1 MCFSCKTESRSQ
13 DQLPG
18 MSNPT
23 NRNPSNPSLSTQQNT
38 RRMYT
43 GKGTLFDVKTLKD
56 QDATMVVQKLNKG
69 MNHLKFLLR
78 SKEDQHNSGEFILN
92 LTCTLAKACRA
103 SQGENTNKILVAI
116 KGSAFVSIKIPQ
128 LLDRVQASTA
138 FSDQESRRSL
148 IQCLIIVFMKY
159 LTLLPSSYADLPYVQ
174 LKLALDQSSIDRKE
188 ELQKELDAFKQARD
202 DIIRAERQK
211 YGKRYTNRAGE
222 KPPNDFRDIPV
233 CPTTKEI
240 TTQERPFLRKN
251 ISKGRYENAEHYL
264 DVQFRL
270 LREDFLEPLREG
282 IHEIVQ
288 NVPRQ
293 QRKQLMKNYHSVR
306 IVSKKFTWSGII
318 HQVQIDVS
326 RLDTSRWAH
335 SKRLLFGSFLC
346 LSKDNFKTM
355 LFATVSNREPEQLK
369 RGRIDIRFI
378 EEQDV
383 LGIENRDC
391 VYQMVESPAYF
402 EAYRHI
408 LKGLKELNETT
419 LPFQK
424 YLVECSEDVDPP
436 EYLRRDDS
444 QEEPVCYDL
453 SKALDVQVCDGS
465 NASAVPVLQ
474 ADAWP
479 SVKKLPLNSSQL
491 EALRTAITTEFSV
504 IQGPPGTGKTYVGA
518 KIVRCLLENRDAWD
532 PQHNSPM
539 LMVCYTNHALDQFL
553 EKVLEFLPSRQIIR
567 VGGRCKSQDLDA
579 CNLKKFTYRYRMHE
593 KRDEV
598 DNKMRQNQ
606 GEMTKWKEHLA
617 KADNQLLEFDDL
629 EELLNSTHAD
639 QLYKAKFPSNV
650 SHESQTPGNT
660 FKLWLC
666 DNELVSSCNQ
676 STKAKPENR
685 NERGPD
691 GSIVEESDANGDDE
705 MSYDAT
711 LLTTEQDADENDTKE
726 PIQTATDPLTPV
738 DVSNEATKTSLAQ
751 KEDFYEQHELKEN
764 SHDPT
769 LSSRFSTEQQCSS
782 SLGNRLSSNVSTA
795 SLDVESTLEVEDAD
809 SIKDDED
816 PHTKKEHSGE
826 IVDGVI
832 ETDDETITIERE
844 ADLIQDRRCIEG
856 DEDLLLVIS
865 EETNGSLSQRQDQAV
880 PNEEHDDSWTM
891 VTYRK
896 KGKTFF
902 WQRQSENPKEE
913 STDSQV
919 SGVENENDID
929 GKTSPKKKNR
939 KKKKKKKKN
948 NCKINITG
956 DIASLKTK
964 LIGQVVMSTDEAM
977 GVDSIWSLSSV
988 DRLRLYLFW
997 IENYRERYRVEI
1009 HRGEQEYEQLC
1020 HELEEVR
1027 FEEEEQVIRRAT
1039 VVGMTTSGAARYHSI
1054 LQRISP
1060 RIVVIEEAAEVMEA
1074 HIITSLSH
1082 DTKHTILIGDH
1093 KQLRPKA
1100 TVYELAQKYNLEV
1113 SLFERMVMN
1122 SMDCKRL
1129 SIQHRMRPEI
1139 AALTKR
1145 IYDHEI
1151 IDHESVCHFQDISGV
1166 GHNLFFI
1173 DHSHP
1178 ENLIGGLQSYSNPHE
1193 AAFLVALCNYLLI
1206 QGYDRSQIT
1215 ILTMYTGQLL
1225 LLQERMPRKTFGGVK
1240 VCAVDNF
1247 QGEENDIILLSLV
1260 RSNSEGR
1267 IGFLSE
1273 SNRICVALS
1282 RARQGFYCI
1291 GNFNLLKSQ
1300 CKLWKDICDDLK
1312 TKEAIGDSLQ
1322 LVCKG
1327 HKNVTSVRQASDFNK
1342 LGGCNMPCGIRL
1354 HCGHACDKQCHAS
1367 SHPKGEC
1374 PKVCFNRCP
1383 NDHQCQMRCHYP
1395 RPCPMCRLTMSKTV
1409 PECGHQ
1415 QPVPCCVDPAEFSC
1429 RMKCCKVLP
1438 CGHNCPNACGQLC
1451 TAKCQVKCIKILPCG
1466 HAKSMSCFQDPMLY
1480 TQCNRKCDKLLDC
1493 SHPCSKSCEEKCQCN
1508 TKIEVRLPCDHTKQ
1522 VLCREKDNPVQCNEW
1537 CKKALVCGHDCPGI
1551 CHEECQTKQCK
1562 IIVFKGLPCGHEQS
1576 VPCYTDP
1583 KTAFCYAPCPRQLD
1597 CGHKC
1602 SSVCGRLCNEVQC
1615 EELCQTNCERGH
1627 PCQKRCHFGLSCGV
1641 CMTEVNMTIPTC
1653 GHSIK
1658 VPCHVDPTALK
1669 CKQPCERARVCG
1681 HPCKEI
1687 CSENCEDRPCKV
1699 LVSRT
1704 LPCDHVVTLECQ
1716 KNPEKVI
1723 CKKRVEAHLS
1733 CGHKTILEC
1742 NTVKAGLENVK
1753 CEEKVQKELR
1763 CKHKLTLPC
1772 HKNPEECLCR
1782 KEDNVK
1788 LPCGHMKS
1796 VPCFTIMAG
1805 LATVACTVKVRRTL
1819 PCDHE
1824 ATLPCHLNSA
1834 EYCCQEEVKITL
1846 SCGHNKLTTCS
1857 SLGDELQV
1865 TVCNTNVTRKL
1876 PCGHEKEMQCSH
1888 NPGEVFCDA
1897 SCERVL
1903 RCGHPCPNKCGDDC
1917 AIFKCIVGVKKD
1929 LSCGY
1934 HRVSCVC
1941 SEDVS
1946 QIICSNQ
1953 CKRTLACG
1961 HQCPGKC
1968 CDDCSK
1974 YKCQKM
1980 VVKKLNC
1987 AGNHSLKIPCKDD
2000 PNSVACQKRCNRN
2013 LDCGHPCPGLCSQPC
2028 GSMKCRRGVEKRYPC
2043 GHKEQLQCFQSKT
2056 ATCKAPC
2063 RRRERCKHVC
2073 KGVCGEPCSS
2083 YPCDVPVARTLSC
2096 GHKIKMPCSFSVDD
2110 VQCPALCGVKLPCG
2124 HQCSGTCNDCHQRGS
2139 HEMCRHPCSRLLVC
2153 LHRCKATCS
2162 EPCPPCDRECSRR
2175 CPHRK
2180 CNKRCFQRCEPCKQP
2195 CTWSCPHYQC
2205 NNPCGEECDR
2215 PRCDAPCP
2223 KKLACRHPC
2232 IGLCGE
2238 NCPTVCASCH
2248 AKKLSSM
2255 LSDRRGM
2262 QTKAT
2267 RYLQLFDCGHILKVE
2282 EMDAWMLRELG
2293 KEVQLIRCPRCS
2305 LAITFSFR
2313 YGNHIKRTLKNI
2325 EDVKTG
2331 IQDLTSETA
2340 QFADELIND
2349 LTHLPRD
2356 KFPRNVLEV
2365 LKRLA
2370 WHPPSKT
2377 LQMAHVR
2384 NIPLIFTARNH
2395 LLIMQQAEKAQIRMK
2410 NMAKPHLNSEE
2421 LLEITQLSGTVK
2433 HALENI
2439 LEYLM
2444 KPQLDLRTLHQVYE
2458 HTRKFALFASILE
2471 AQREAMKRQR
2481 PLSSIGETRLKL
2493 ARDGFNLFVQGNN
2506 DALQIDWL
2514 EKIVALLRIEMGLP
2528 SLPPEESIDFKN
2540 FPGFSRGV
2548 WKLCQH
2554 RQMYFTTSIVRDGK
2568 DVTVLSNRCGQCV
2581 YMEDND

>member
-1 MCFSCKTESRSQ
+1 MVAFEKADCTSKVIYPQMCFSYKTDSRSQ
-13 DQLPG
+13 DQRPG
-18 MSNPT
+18 RSIPM
-23 NRNPSNPSLSTQQNT
+23 NRNPSNPSLSTQKNT

-56 QDATMVVQKLNKG
+56 QDATMVVQKLNEG

-78 SKEDQHNSGEFILN
+78 SQEDQHNSDEFILN

-103 SQGENTNKILVAI
+103 SQGENTNKILAAI
-116 KGSAFVSIKIPQ
+116 KGSVFVNSKIPH

-138 FSDQESRRSL
+138 FSDQESCRSL

-211 YGKRYTNRAGE
+211 HGKRYTNKAGE

-240 TTQERPFLRKN
+240 TNQERPFLRKN
-251 ISKGRYENAEHYL
+251 ISKGRYENAEQYL
-264 DVQFRL
+264 DIQFRL

-288 NVPRQ
+288 NVARQ

-306 IVSKKFTWSGII
+306 IVSKEFTWSGII

-335 SKRLLFGSFLC
+335 SKRLMFGSFLC

-355 LFATVSNREPEQLK
+355 LFATVSKREPEQLK

-383 LGIENRDC
+383 LGIESRDS

-402 EAYRHI
+402 EAYRHV
-408 LKGLKELNETT
+408 LKGLKELDETT

-553 EKVLEFLPSRQIIR
+553 EKVLEFVPSRQIIR

-579 CNLKKFTYRYRMHE
+579 CNLKKFTYRYRMRE

-598 DNKMRQNQ
+598 DNKMWQNQ
-606 GEMTKWKEHLA
+606 REITTWKEHLA
-617 KADNQLLEFDDL
+617 KADHQLLEFDDL
-629 EELLNSTHAD
+629 EEILNSTHAD
-639 QLYKAKFPSNV
+639 QLYYAKFPSNV
-650 SHESQTPGNT
+650 ADESRTPGNT

-666 DNELVSSCNQ
+666 GNELVSSCNQ
-676 STKAKPENR
+676 STKAKTQNR
-685 NERGPD
+685 TERGPD
-691 GSIVEESDANGDDE
+691 GSILEESGANGDDE
-705 MSYDAT
+705 MSYDGT
-711 LLTTEQDADENDTKE
+711 LLAAEQDTDEKDTKK
-726 PIQTATDPLTPV
+726 PIKTETEPLTAV

-751 KEDFYEQHELKEN
+751 QEDFSEQHELKEN

-769 LSSRFSTEQQCSS
+769 LSSRLLAEQECSS
-782 SLGNRLSSNVSTA
+782 SNVFTA
-795 SLDVESTLEVEDAD
+795 SLDVENTLEVEDAD
-809 SIKDDED
+809 IIKEDED
-816 PHTKKEHSGE
+816 PQTKKEHSGE
-826 IVDGVI
+826 NVDSVR
-832 ETDDETITIERE
+832 ETDDVTITVERE
-844 ADLIQDRRCIEG
+844 ADLIQHRRCIEG

-865 EETNGSLSQRQDQAV
+865 EEINASLNQRQDQEV
-880 PNEEHDDSWTM
+880 PNEEQDDSWTM

-896 KGKTFF
+896 KGKKFF

-913 STDSQV
+913 SIDSQV
-919 SGVENENDID
+919 SGVENENDMV
-929 GKTSPKKKNR
+929 GKMSS
-939 KKKKKKKKN
+939 KKKKKKKN
-948 NCKINITG
+948 KKKNNAKINITG

-964 LIGQVVMSTDEAM
+964 LIGNVVMSTDEAM
-977 GVDSIWSLSSV
+977 GVDSIWSLSSS

-1039 VVGMTTSGAARYHSI
+1039 VVGMTTSGAARYHST

-1100 TVYELAQKYNLEV
+1100 TVYELAQKYNLDV

-1173 DHSHP
+1173 DHCHP

-1193 AAFLVALCNYLLI
+1193 AAFLVALCNYLLL

-1225 LLQERMPRKTFGGVK
+1225 LLQERMPRRTFGGVK

-1327 HKNVTSVRQASDFNK
+1327 HKNVTSVKQASEFNT

-1374 PKVCFNRCP
+1374 PKMCFNRCP
-1383 NDHQCQMRCHYP
+1383 NDHQCQKKCHYP
-1395 RPCPMCRLTMSKTV
+1395 RPCPTCRVTMSKTV

-1438 CGHNCPNACGQLC
+1438 CGHNCANACGQLC
-1451 TAKCQVKCIKILPCG
+1451 TAHCRVKCIKTLPCG
-1466 HAKSMSCFQDPMLY
+1466 HEKSMPCFQDPMLY
-1480 TQCNRKCDKLLDC
+1480 TQCNRKCDKSLDC
-1493 SHPCSKSCEEKCQCN
+1493 GHPCSNSCKEKCQCN

-1522 VLCREKDNPVQCNEW
+1522 VLCREKDYPVQCNEW

-1551 CHEECQTKQCK
+1551 CHEDCQMKQCK

-1576 VPCYTDP
+1576 VPCYKDP

-1602 SSVCGRLCNEVQC
+1602 SSVCGRLCQDVQC

-1627 PCQKRCHFGLSCGV
+1627 PCQMRCHFGLSCGV

-1658 VPCHVDPTALK
+1658 VPCYVDPTALK

-1681 HPCKEI
+1681 HPCNEI
-1687 CSENCEDRPCKV
+1687 CSENCEARPCKV
-1699 LVSRT
+1699 LVPRT
-1704 LPCDHVVTLECQ
+1704 LPCDHVMTLECQ

-1733 CGHKTILEC
+1733 CGHEAILEC
-1742 NTVKAGLENVK
+1742 NAVKAGLEHVK
-1753 CEEKVQKELR
+1753 CKEKVEKELR
-1763 CKHKLTLPC
+1763 C
-1772 HKNPEECLCR
+1772 
-1782 KEDNVK
+1782 
-1788 LPCGHMKS
+1788 
-1796 VPCFTIMAG
+1796 
-1805 LATVACTVKVRRTL
+1805 
-1819 PCDHE
+1819 
-1824 ATLPCHLNSA
+1824 
-1834 EYCCQEEVKITL
+1834 
-1846 SCGHNKLTTCS
+1846 
-1857 SLGDELQV
+1857 
-1865 TVCNTNVTRKL
+1865 
-1876 PCGHEKEMQCSH
+1876 
-1888 NPGEVFCDA
+1888 
-1897 SCERVL
+1897 
-1903 RCGHPCPNKCGDDC
+1903 
-1917 AIFKCIVGVKKD
+1917 
-1929 LSCGY
+1929 
-1934 HRVSCVC
+1934 
-1941 SEDVS
+1941 
-1946 QIICSNQ
+1946 
-1953 CKRTLACG
+1953 
-1961 HQCPGKC
+1961 
-1968 CDDCSK
+1968 
-1974 YKCQKM
+1974 
-1980 VVKKLNC
+1980 
-1987 AGNHSLKIPCKDD
+1987 
-2000 PNSVACQKRCNRN
+2000 
-2013 LDCGHPCPGLCSQPC
+2013 
-2028 GSMKCRRGVEKRYPC
+2028 
-2043 GHKEQLQCFQSKT
+2043 
-2056 ATCKAPC
+2056 
-2063 RRRERCKHVC
+2063 
-2073 KGVCGEPCSS
+2073 
-2083 YPCDVPVARTLSC
+2083 
-2096 GHKIKMPCSFSVDD
+2096 
-2110 VQCPALCGVKLPCG
+2110 
-2124 HQCSGTCNDCHQRGS
+2124 
-2139 HEMCRHPCSRLLVC
+2139 
-2153 LHRCKATCS
+2153 
-2162 EPCPPCDRECSRR
+2162 
-2175 CPHRK
+2175 
-2180 CNKRCFQRCEPCKQP
+2180 
-2195 CTWSCPHYQC
+2195 
-2205 NNPCGEECDR
+2205 
-2215 PRCDAPCP
+2215 
-2223 KKLACRHPC
+2223 
-2232 IGLCGE
+2232 
-2238 NCPTVCASCH
+2238 
-2248 AKKLSSM
+2248 
-2255 LSDRRGM
+2255 
-2262 QTKAT
+2262 
-2267 RYLQLFDCGHILKVE
+2267 
-2282 EMDAWMLRELG
+2282 
-2293 KEVQLIRCPRCS
+2293 
-2305 LAITFSFR
+2305 
-2313 YGNHIKRTLKNI
+2313 
-2325 EDVKTG
+2325 
-2331 IQDLTSETA
+2331 
-2340 QFADELIND
+2340 
-2349 LTHLPRD
+2349 
-2356 KFPRNVLEV
+2356 
-2365 LKRLA
+2365 
-2370 WHPPSKT
+2370 
-2377 LQMAHVR
+2377 
-2384 NIPLIFTARNH
+2384 
-2395 LLIMQQAEKAQIRMK
+2395 
-2410 NMAKPHLNSEE
+2410 
-2421 LLEITQLSGTVK
+2421 
-2433 HALENI
+2433 
-2439 LEYLM
+2439 
-2444 KPQLDLRTLHQVYE
+2444 
-2458 HTRKFALFASILE
+2458 
-2471 AQREAMKRQR
+2471 
-2481 PLSSIGETRLKL
+2481 
-2493 ARDGFNLFVQGNN
+2493 
-2506 DALQIDWL
+2506 
-2514 EKIVALLRIEMGLP
+2514 
-2528 SLPPEESIDFKN
+2528 
-2540 FPGFSRGV
+2540 
-2548 WKLCQH
+2548 
-2554 RQMYFTTSIVRDGK
+2554 
-2568 DVTVLSNRCGQCV
+2568 
-2581 YMEDND
+2581 